1 MSLTKTFFWN
11 EICKMQEDSIEQEMA
26 WIDQQNIDHQVTE
39 FEAMEKA
46 IQASNMPAF
55 LSLNR

>member
-1 MSLTKTFFWN
+1 MSATKNFFWN

-26 WIDQQNIDHQVTE
+26 WIEDQNIDRQVEE

>member
-1 MSLTKTFFWN
+1 MSATKNFFWN
-11 EICKMQEDSIEQEMA
+11 EICKMQEDTLVQEME
-26 WIDQQNIDHQVTE
+26 WIDQQNIDRQVEE

-46 IQASNMPAF
+46 IQASNMPSF